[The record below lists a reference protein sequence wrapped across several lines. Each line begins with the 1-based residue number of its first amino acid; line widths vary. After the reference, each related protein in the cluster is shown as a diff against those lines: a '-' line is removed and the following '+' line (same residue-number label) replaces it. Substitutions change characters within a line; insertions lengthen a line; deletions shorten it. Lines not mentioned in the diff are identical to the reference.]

1 MISRL
6 RALFAISI
14 LLFSSFTIFAKDLAP
29 VQETEVRMLI
39 NLMDYISK
47 DYVMAVKDGEVINR
61 FEYEE
66 MEEFSTNA
74 LDYHERLLS
83 SQTLPDSTQ
92 KAELL
97 ELQRLIGAKSSPE
110 DVSAQASLV
119 RDHIV
124 GLGLVPLA
132 PVAWPNHS
140 NGRSLFEAQCATCH
154 GKEGN
159 GDGPQG
165 VGLQPSPTV
174 LSDRSIMDGVSP
186 LQAFNT
192 IKLGIKGTSMRAFT
206 ELSDEEVWDIAFY
219 IMELPYAGAETQD
232 ENVTVPLSDV
242 ATMSNEALSK
252 AYPKVHIPTLR
263 IQDNVQVAGPMDLA
277 RLFLNKAESASTA
290 GNSEEAIS
298 MALKAYLQGVE
309 PVEPKIKAS
318 DNQLFQDLE
327 SAMMNLR
334 AVIKKGDQQVIAS
347 SFEEAYSVIDEAEAL
362 LGSSE
367 RSMWMT
373 ATITLSILIR
383 EGLEAF
389 FVILAILGILQ
400 SMGATTAI
408 RWVHSGWIVAVLS
421 GVVGW
426 FFAGSLMNWDA
437 QSRELMEGLITL
449 FAVAVLLYLGFWMHG
464 KTNASKWKAFVE
476 DKVKGLITKN
486 NMIGLA
492 SFSFLVVF
500 REAFESVLFLSSLT
514 VDGSSTSSYGV
525 LLGTLISAVL
535 LFGIAWAML
544 RWFKK
549 LPIAKVFLYSS
560 IVVLALAFILAGEG
574 IHAIQE
580 GGFLDIR
587 SFPLNLRFTW
597 IGLYPT
603 YETILTQLVV
613 LGLIIALWKYS
624 TAKASKA

>member
-29 VQETEVRMLI
+29 TQETEVRMLI

-47 DYVMAVKDGEVINR
+47 DYVMAVKDGEVINS

-66 MEEFSTNA
+66 MEEFSANA

-110 DVSAQASLV
+110 DVSVQASLV

-154 GKEGN
+154 GKKGN

-192 IKLGIKGTSMRAFT
+192 IKLGIEGTSMRAFT

-290 GNSEEAIS
+290 GNSKEAIS

-347 SFEEAYSVIDEAEAL
+347 SFEEAFSVIDEAEAL

-437 QSRELMEGLITL
+437 QSRELMEGLIAL